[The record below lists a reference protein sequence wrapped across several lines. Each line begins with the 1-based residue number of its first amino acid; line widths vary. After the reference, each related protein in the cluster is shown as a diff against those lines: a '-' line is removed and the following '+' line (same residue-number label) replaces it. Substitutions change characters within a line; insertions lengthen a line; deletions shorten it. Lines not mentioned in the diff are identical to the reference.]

1 MGDLN
6 AHLRDITSDSS
17 KSTIINGTPEGWFNY
32 AACLLHC
39 LEELKLK
46 KEYGQLYRGYSCDFM
61 TIFNSSYYGTPVI
74 SPKDT
79 IGKRILLSSFTSTST
94 DSDVMLSDA
103 FTHGNS
109 TATFIIKNVEGYD
122 IRHLAIKNGEFEVL
136 CPPGLVLEITDV

>member
-1 MGDLN
+1 
-6 AHLRDITSDSS
+6 
-17 KSTIINGTPEGWFNY
+17 
-32 AACLLHC
+32 
-39 LEELKLK
+39 
-46 KEYGQLYRGYSCDFM
+46 M

-122 IRHLAIKNGEFEVL
+122 IRHLAIKKGEFEVL
-136 CPPGLVLEITDV
+136 CPPGLVLEITDVFPDTPYPGNTAVHLTVVTPGIKLKQ